1 MVLLVVVP
9 VIGPIVLM
17 GYECEIHQR
26 LARAH
31 PRPVPKFSFDD
42 FAIYLGRGLAPFLA
56 SLVYSLPMIVA
67 TGALMIGWILVRLSS
82 ETRGLGDPQAFE
94 GLVSSAPAWPPT
106 PSASDLLFMLLVAA
120 AWLVLLLPPIASR
133 LLAERTE
140 DLTAALTPRNVWQ
153 VLRGSGGRILW
164 SYFVFALYSLPLL
177 LGGLLLFCIGCYV
190 VMAGLHLA
198 SAHLRW
204 QIASAHEAGG
214 GTLAPAKPETPLPS
228 GN

>member
-1 MVLLVVVP
+1 MMATEPRVQFSRYRLRPRRPQP
-9 VIGPIVLM
+9 VG
-17 GYECEIHQR
+17 
-26 LARAH
+26 RA
-31 PRPVPKFSFDD
+31 PS
-42 FAIYLGRGLAPFLA
+42 
-56 SLVYSLPMIVA
+56 
-67 TGALMIGWILVRLSS
+67 
-82 ETRGLGDPQAFE
+82 
-94 GLVSSAPAWPPT
+94 VSSYGHDEDAVGSNQSLGQV
-106 PSASDLLFMLLVAA
+106 SAHLL
-120 AWLVLLLPPIASR
+120 S
-133 LLAERTE
+133 
-140 DLTAALTPRNVWQ
+140 
-153 VLRGSGGRILW
+153 LRGSGGRILW